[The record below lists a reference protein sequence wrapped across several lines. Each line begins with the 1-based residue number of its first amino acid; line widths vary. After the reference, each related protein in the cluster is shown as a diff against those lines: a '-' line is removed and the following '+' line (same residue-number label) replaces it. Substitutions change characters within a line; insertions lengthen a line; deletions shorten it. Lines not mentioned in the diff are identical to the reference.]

1 MITNV
6 VLASNSGI
14 RLEILKKNGFQVEQ
28 IPSSVDE
35 EEVKNSLIASGA
47 SCLQIAK
54 SLAELKANKVS
65 QKFPEKVVIGADQV
79 MELKGENFSKPK
91 DKNEAKEILKKLN
104 NNTHFLHSAV
114 CVSRTGSMIS
124 HFHESCKLKVKN
136 LSDDEI
142 DSYIDRLNEDQM
154 KKYGVYQIEAGG
166 LELFEEISDDM
177 EAIMGLP
184 MSQLKE
190 YLFNLK

>member
-1 MITNV
+1 
-6 VLASNSGI
+6 
-14 RLEILKKNGFQVEQ
+14 
-28 IPSSVDE
+28 
-35 EEVKNSLIASGA
+35 
-47 SCLQIAK
+47 
-54 SLAELKANKVS
+54 
-65 QKFPEKVVIGADQV
+65 
-79 MELKGENFSKPK
+79 
-91 DKNEAKEILKKLN
+91 
-104 NNTHFLHSAV
+104 
-114 CVSRTGSMIS
+114 MIS

>member
-114 CVSRTGSMIS
+114 CVSRTGSMIA

-142 DSYIDRLNEDQM
+142 NSYIDRLNEDQM

-166 LELFEEISDDM
+166 LDLFEEISDDM